1 MKGTLLKFKV
11 NKSYRKLKSLIISR
25 LFQDNV
31 RDSAKSIL
39 VTGSA
44 RSGTTWLA
52 NILASQGKFR
62 IMFEPFNP
70 NLVPEYR
77 KFNYFQYMR
86 PEEYDQDLY
95 EFCNQV
101 FTGKIRNAWID
112 REIQYLLPQGR
123 VIKCIRST
131 LMLRWLDIQFPEVPK
146 VFIVRHP
153 CAVVLSRMKLG
164 WATDDDI
171 RHFLS
176 QPKLMSDFFA
186 DKLEIIAR
194 AKTDEEKHAII
205 WCITNLVPVQQ
216 FVGQKLNLVFYE
228 QMVQNPPETIAKIF
242 QILGLSMNDSVSMT
256 ISQPSLTSTASS
268 AILTGKNLTDQWK
281 NELSTPMIDR
291 ILSIVNEFG
300 LSHILETSAYQ
311 RV

>member
-31 RDSAKSIL
+31 RDSGKSIL

-176 QPKLMSDFFA
+176 QPKLMSDFLA

>member
-31 RDSAKSIL
+31 RDSGKSIL

-176 QPKLMSDFFA
+176 QPNLMSDFLA